1 MVLHFFKLLLSLL
14 HLKPFR
20 VYKNLWCSA
29 LNLYTLFPP
38 KSADPLLQIW
48 QIPFIVLYGRKTNLK
63 HMISFVCYFLNRP
76 RTLLFKLWV
85 PFSKRT
91 PLIPLIYSLLRK
103 LSSNK
108 DQSRKVENSSTT
120 EFSNF
125 EKSVALFKRHL

>member
-38 KSADPLLQIW
+38 KSADPLLQILAKELLSY
-48 QIPFIVLYGRKTNLK
+48 PLFI
-63 HMISFVCYFLNRP
+63 
-76 RTLLFKLWV
+76 LLF
-85 PFSKRT
+85 
-91 PLIPLIYSLLRK
+91 LRK